1 VPDLIKYQ
9 EDLDVGGEK
18 HPVIV
23 LEYLG
28 LNTLENYIKA
38 QKNYETK
45 YKKLPSVENEWLWAG
60 VAKMFLKQLTTLH
73 DANYSHRDI
82 KSENLMLTED
92 LLEGKFIDLGFAEP
106 DAPYGE
112 LQSKRGTR
120 AYAAPELGSFDDKNV
135 IYVAYQ
141 GFEVDLFAFGI
152 LLFYMVTGEFP
163 WFEASNKRISEGNP
177 GYSDIY
183 VYELFDTFW
192 KYQEDVLGRSFTKN
206 FKLIFQGLVI
216 RDPSARLS
224 LA

>member
-1 VPDLIKYQ
+1 
-9 EDLDVGGEK
+9 
-18 HPVIV
+18 V

-28 LNTLENYIKA
+28 RKNLDNYIKWL
-38 QKNYETK
+38 KK
-45 YKKLPSVENEWLWAG
+45 YSTLSDADNEWLIAG

-73 DANYSHRDI
+73 NSNYSHRDI

-92 LLEGKFIDLGFAEP
+92 LLEGKLIDLGFAEP
-106 DAPYGE
+106 NAPDGE
-112 LQSKRGTR
+112 LQRKRGTR
-120 AYAAPELGSFDDKNV
+120 EYAAPELGLDDKNV
-135 IYVAYQ
+135 IDAAYQ

-152 LLFYMVTGEFP
+152 LLFYMVTGECP
-163 WFEASNKRISEGNP
+163 WFEASNKRISAENP
-177 GYSDIY
+177 GYSDVY

-192 KYQEDVLGRSFTKN
+192 EYQEDVLGRSFSKN